1 MDYRSSQGNSDY
13 TALSAIVKY
22 HWRSLLLQGAYT
34 WSHAIDDQSDPLN
47 GDFFNLNFT
56 SAVNNAGSNSL
67 LSSFATQFNSN
78 GDRGNSD
85 FDQRQ
90 NLFLLGIYRSDG
102 RRLLTR
108 GWQVSWLVAFR
119 GGFPYSIASGS
130 QSFSLRRCGRD

>member
-1 MDYRSSQGNSDY
+1 MSWRSSQGNSDY

-22 HWRSLLLQGAYT
+22 HWRTLLLQASYT

-47 GDFFNLNFT
+47 GDFFNLDFT
-56 SAVNNAGSNSL
+56 AITNASSNTL
-67 LSSFATQFNSN
+67 RSSFAQQFNNN

-90 NLFLLGIYRSDG
+90 NLFLLGIWRSDG

-108 GWQVSWLVAFR
+108 GWQISYMAAFR
-119 GGFPYSIASGS
+119 SGFPYTILSPIPHRG
-130 QSFSLRRCGRD
+130 FRHRLH